1 MAIEIV
7 PLTKADIP
15 AAVECVQK
23 AFADDPF
30 FRWAFNEPS
39 KVWKF
44 VVKEGGKE
52 GEKKGDT
59 DPASQGLWEE
69 ESNILYSTSSS
80 TSADMFELYSLTFN
94 EMQPL

>member
-23 AFADDPF
+23 AFSDDPF

-39 KVWKF
+39 KV
-44 VVKEGGKE
+44 
-52 GEKKGDT
+52 
-59 DPASQGLWEE
+59 
-69 ESNILYSTSSS
+69 
-80 TSADMFELYSLTFN
+80 
-94 EMQPL
+94 